1 MQNKGQVCI
10 GTVYKY
16 VQSLLSHI
24 LNHTIIRG
32 QYFPMGKTIY
42 IIFIYHFI
50 SLRKAQKPL
59 HKTLAV
65 ARVLLSREK
74 QIPIWLKKTKQNV
87 VKPLK
92 RT

>member
-42 IIFIYHFI
+42 IIFIYI
-50 SLRKAQKPL
+50 ILYRCAKRKNLCTKPL
-59 HKTLAV
+59 P
-65 ARVLLSREK
+65 LLECYYQERNK
-74 QIPIWLKKTKQNV
+74 YLFG
-87 VKPLK
+87 
-92 RT
+92 